1 VIIISLSFPGSLPR
15 QGTAA
20 NAGACRETGESRI
33 ILHNLVLEN
42 NIMDMRKKT
51 ELMKYYREQ
60 SDEVIKEFLR
70 LGRDSFEE
78 GAYELILKEAKH
90 RNIKEE
96 QPAVNASVEAEKD
109 ENNEE
114 AAETITLPSDAL
126 PLVII
131 DNPEDAQ
138 PFFKALNEAKI
149 PYSIQIMIDPKD
161 YEQADYVT
169 SNLLA
174 K

>member
-1 VIIISLSFPGSLPR
+1 
-15 QGTAA
+15 
-20 NAGACRETGESRI
+20 
-33 ILHNLVLEN
+33 
-42 NIMDMRKKT
+42 MDMRKKT

-60 SDEVIKEFLR
+60 SDEVIKEFLH

-78 GAYELILKEAKH
+78 GVYDIILKEATH
-90 RNIKEE
+90 RDIKEE
-96 QPAVNASVEAEKD
+96 PPVIDA
-109 ENNEE
+109 
-114 AAETITLPSDAL
+114 AAENDEFNEKAEEMITLPDNTL

-138 PFFKALNEAKI
+138 PFFKALTEAKI

-161 YEQADYVT
+161 YEQADDVT
-169 SNLLA
+169 SKLLA

>member
-1 VIIISLSFPGSLPR
+1 
-15 QGTAA
+15 
-20 NAGACRETGESRI
+20 
-33 ILHNLVLEN
+33 
-42 NIMDMRKKT
+42 MDMRKKT

-60 SDEVIKEFLR
+60 SDEVIKEFIR
-70 LGRDSFEE
+70 LGHDSFEE
-78 GAYELILKEAKH
+78 GVYDIIVKEATH

-96 QPAVNASVEAEKD
+96 PPAVNASLEAEND
-109 ENNEE
+109 ENNEG
-114 AAETITLPSDAL
+114 AEEMITLPNNTL

-149 PYSIQIMIDPKD
+149 PYSIQIMIDPND

-169 SNLLA
+169 SKLQLQN
-174 K
+174 

>member
-1 VIIISLSFPGSLPR
+1 
-15 QGTAA
+15 
-20 NAGACRETGESRI
+20 
-33 ILHNLVLEN
+33 
-42 NIMDMRKKT
+42 MRKKT

-60 SDEVIKEFLR
+60 SDEVIKEFLH

-78 GAYELILKEAKH
+78 GVYDIILKEATH

-96 QPAVNASVEAEKD
+96 PPTVNASLETEND
-109 ENNEE
+109 ENNEGSE
-114 AAETITLPSDAL
+114 EMITLPNNTL

>member
-1 VIIISLSFPGSLPR
+1 
-15 QGTAA
+15 
-20 NAGACRETGESRI
+20 
-33 ILHNLVLEN
+33 
-42 NIMDMRKKT
+42 MDMRKKA
-51 ELMKYYREQ
+51 ELMNYYREQ
-60 SDEVIKEFLR
+60 SDEVIKDFVR
-70 LGRDSFEE
+70 LGRDSFEQ
-78 GAYELILKEAKH
+78 GVFDLILKEARQ
-90 RNIKEE
+90 RNIEE
-96 QPAVNASVEAEKD
+96 QHPAIDASLEAEND
-109 ENNEE
+109 ENDEE
-114 AAETITLPSDAL
+114 AADMITLPDDAL

-161 YEQADYVT
+161 YEQADSVT